1 MQSIVLESRNRNILA
16 IVKGLFQSQITFQ
29 DIYQKYQKG
38 ALHFPEVENW
48 VDDRGGSLLYKLKEK
63 SHSLFRSGKKGIFHK
78 KEWLLDLAIASI
90 FHEAMKLRENV
101 YQLEVY
107 QPRYLEYKRRMG
119 KSNYEKDYLQQFE
132 KIILKAKLG
141 VSEGMEEM
149 RSLFQ
154 DATAQLI
161 DFFMENRQNPSLIR
175 FLIES
180 QPLLTK
186 VYGIK
191 KRKEIF
197 SLMFARG
204 TVDAYRLA
212 AQSCLHSGHYDL
224 SATYFSKASN
234 MDPRDVNLRFFLNFS
249 FGMKAYLLNSYP
261 KALSSFARLLSS
273 EEKAKGQRDYFKKA
287 EEVCRKIFSE
297 MKEENR
303 LKTARKAGWI
313 ADQLK
318 KCYS

>member
-1 MQSIVLESRNRNILA
+1 MHSTVLESRDRDILT
-16 IVKGLFQSQITFQ
+16 IVKGLFQSQIAFQ
-29 DIYQKYQKG
+29 DIYQKYQNG
-38 ALHFPEVENW
+38 VLHFSEIENW
-48 VDDRGGSLLYKLKEK
+48 VDDRGRTLLYKLKEK
-63 SHSLFRSGKKGIFHK
+63 CHSLFRSSKRSTFHK

-107 QPRYLEYKRRMG
+107 RPRYLEYKRRMG
-119 KSNYEKDYLQQFE
+119 KLTYEKDYLRQFE
-132 KIILKAKLG
+132 KIISKAKLG
-141 VSEGMEEM
+141 VSEGMGEM

-154 DATAQLI
+154 DAAAQLI
-161 DFFMENRQNPSLIR
+161 DFFRENRQNPFLIR

-249 FGMKAYLLNSYP
+249 LGMKAYLLNSYP

-273 EEKAKGQRDYFKKA
+273 EEEAKGQRDYFKKA

>member
-1 MQSIVLESRNRNILA
+1 MQSILLEPRDRNTLS
-16 IVKGLFQSQITFQ
+16 IVKGLLQSQMAFQ
-29 DIYQKYQKG
+29 AIYQKYQKG
-38 ALHFPEVENW
+38 VLHFPEIEDW
-48 VDDRGGSLLYKLKEK
+48 VDDRGRSLLYKLKEK
-63 SHSLFRSGKKGIFHK
+63 CHSLFRSSKRSFHK

-107 QPRYLEYKRRMG
+107 RPRYLEYKRRMG
-119 KSNYEKDYLQQFE
+119 KSTYEKDYIQQFE
-132 KIILKAKLG
+132 RIISKAKLG

-154 DATAQLI
+154 DAKAQLI
-161 DFFMENRQNPSLIR
+161 DFFRENRQNPFLIR
-175 FLIES
+175 FLIEN

-191 KRKEIF
+191 KKKEIF
-197 SLMFARG
+197 NLMFARG
-204 TVDAYRLA
+204 VFDAYRLA
-212 AQSCLHSGHYDL
+212 AQSCLDSEHYDL
-224 SATYFSKASN
+224 SAAYFSKAFK

-249 FGMKAYLLNSYP
+249 LGMKAYLENSNP
-261 KALSSFARLLSS
+261 KALSFFARLVSS
-273 EEKAKGQRDYFKKA
+273 EEKAKSPRDYLKKA
-287 EEVCRKIFSE
+287 EEVCRKISSE
-297 MKEENR
+297 MVEEKR
-303 LKTARKAGWI
+303 LKMAEKVGRI